1 MCWWQFVTFNTIQ
14 CLVLTPEKG
23 FPVLKWVHCAMQH
36 LHVCS
41 IRNLFWPGTK
51 WFMDEARNNASLMT
65 WISPLFSQII
75 QRWAEKSPSSQPW
88 TIYCFLLSKSSLIA
102 ADSKCRSLVRMI
114 WMCVPYQPHAWHPMI
129 SESLGLLWLYS
140 NSNSANQHFIS
151 FHWRHSLTCR
161 PKSFER
167 ISAKRNFGCRVE
179 IFFLIILYEYEV
191 ESCWFLPH
199 YEK

>member
-1 MCWWQFVTFNTIQ
+1 
-14 CLVLTPEKG
+14 
-23 FPVLKWVHCAMQH
+23 MQ
-36 LHVCS
+36 CS
-41 IRNLFWPGTK
+41 ICMCAPSETFFGPERSDLWTRHATMLP
-51 WFMDEARNNASLMT
+51 WWLESHLV
-65 WISPLFSQII
+65 FSQII

-102 ADSKCRSLVRMI
+102 ADLNCRSLVHMI
-114 WMCVPYQPHAWHPMI
+114 WMCIPYQPHSWHPMI
-129 SESLGLLWLYS
+129 SESWWRSWLYS
-140 NSNSANQHFIS
+140 NSNSANQYFIW
-151 FHWRHSLTCR
+151 FHWRHNLTCH

-167 ISAKRNFGCRVE
+167 TSAKRDFGCRVE